1 LAVTA
6 WTAWISA
13 IVIAIFSLAAT
24 IHFAEWEEWVA
35 LVGGEAARPHVNGRP
50 TGARL
55 KGSVLFQR
63 QLSLRIS
70 AILTP

>member
-24 IHFAEWEEWVA
+24 IHFAEWEE
-35 LVGGEAARPHVNGRP
+35 
-50 TGARL
+50 
-55 KGSVLFQR
+55 
-63 QLSLRIS
+63 
-70 AILTP
+70 